1 MIHDKNTKYLVRLS
15 FLIALILLALLPL
28 PKEIALTLLQSS
40 SSLKINVSVKES
52 QYYLREKVTITGNV
66 TLRGALVAIEVCN
79 PRNTTIIYR
88 TVTVGDPIESLP
100 VNITEVYITDLN
112 DNPIN
117 ILKVDTRVRIH
128 ISVKNLQKLSPIK
141 VFTTAT
147 MFDGNHIPVGN
158 KFVDIEIQP
167 DNIVT
172 SRLEIYI
179 PPWASPGIGF
189 VCGNI
194 YQKEPKEGGFP
205 YAQEKLAAFYIS
217 RTEQSFVSYTFN
229 ADPWQTVEEET
240 FTSSFRLSPEPL
252 PNNYWIYAVAQRSL
266 LITAQDKTSFSV
278 QSLPYPPQ
286 ASFTYSPP
294 IAYINMT
301 LTFDASSSSAEG
313 YNDIIIK
320 YEWDF
325 GDGTSKVIKEGNF
338 TNPPDP
344 IVTHKFGNIQTYIVT
359 LNVTDNEGLWSTTS
373 KPVTISQHPNLTA
386 NFTWSP
392 ETPRYNQT
400 VIFNA
405 SLSTMGW
412 DPINGRFSPII
423 SYKWNFGDGTGN
435 ITVTTPIIE
444 HTFLL
449 PENYTVTLTIT
460 DDVGRSDVEIH
471 VISIQNVTLITDIN
485 GDGVVDI
492 TDVAMVAYAYGSTPG
507 DPRWDARC
515 DLNND
520 LVVDITDVAMV
531 AYDYGKT
538 A

>member
-1 MIHDKNTKYLVRLS
+1 M
-15 FLIALILLALLPL
+15 LLPERGKLTWL
-28 PKEIALTLLQSS
+28 PSS
-40 SSLKINVSVKES
+40 SSLKINVAVS
-52 QYYLREKVTITGNV
+52 QSSYYLREKVTITGDV
-66 TLRGALVAIEVCN
+66 TIDGSPASGALVAIKVCN
-79 PRNTTIIYR
+79 PRNTTVMYR
-88 TVTVGDPIESLP
+88 TVTMGYPTEPLP
-100 VNITEVYITDLN
+100 VNITEIYITDLN
-112 DNPIN
+112 NNPIN
-117 ILKVDTRVRIH
+117 IIKVGTIVRIH
-128 ISVKNLQKLSPIK
+128 ISVKNLQKLSPTKAFI
-141 VFTTAT
+141 TGT
-147 MFDGNHIPVGN
+147 MFDGNHIPIGN
-158 KFVDIEIQP
+158 KFVNIEIQP
-167 DNIVT
+167 DDTVT

-179 PPWASPGIGF
+179 PTWASPGIGF
-189 VCGNI
+189 ACGNV
-194 YQKEPKEGGFP
+194 YQKEPEEGGFP
-205 YAQEKLAAFYIS
+205 YTYEKSAGFYVS
-217 RTEQSFVSYTFN
+217 RMEQGFVSSTFN
-229 ADPWQTVEEET
+229 ADSWQTAEGET
-240 FTSSFRLSPEPL
+240 FTSSFKLSPEPL
-252 PNNYWIYAVAQRSL
+252 PGNYTIYAVAQTSPI
-266 LITAQDKTSFSV
+266 ITAQDKTSFSV
-278 QSLPYPPQ
+278 KSSPYPPQ

-294 IAYINMT
+294 IAYINT
-301 LTFDASSSSAEG
+301 TIIFDASSSSAEG
-313 YNDIIIK
+313 YNDVIIK

-325 GDGTSKVIKEGNF
+325 GDGTPKVVKEGNF
-338 TNPPDP
+338 THPPSST
-344 IVTHKFGNIQTYIVT
+344 VTHKFQNIQTYIVT

-460 DDVGRSDVEIH
+460 DDVGRLDVELH
-471 VISIQNVTLITDIN
+471 VINVQNVTLITDIN